1 MSGKVAK
8 MLRRAQQAAQQMQRP
23 VMGSATAARFH
34 PERDLVLCR
43 YKPETVNP
51 GGQIVL
57 PENRAIAV
65 PIGEVLA
72 TGPDCKTTKVGQLK
86 LFALTAALALD
97 GELFLIEESKL
108 LETVDPASLVQPAVV
123 VA

>member
-1 MSGKVAK
+1 M
-8 MLRRAQQAAQQMQRP
+8 QAP
-23 VMGSATAARFH
+23 VMGAATAARFH

-65 PIGEVLA
+65 PIGEVISV
-72 TGPDCKTTKVGQLK
+72 GPDCKTTKAGELI
-86 LFALTAALALD
+86 LFALSAALALD

-108 LETVDPASLVQPAVV
+108 LAKVDPAQLVQTASV